1 MLEFASNLSYAREA
15 LRRRGAQRRSPSMAP
30 HASTDIHVRHV
41 PVPRDKNMTVSI
53 VELLERRLID
63 TNQIERIGQQI
74 IDLVS
79 TADSPRVVISF
90 AKVEYLSSTMLNAL
104 IAIEKTIKKKSGQ
117 LRLSNLHA
125 DLQKV
130 FTIMKLNKVM
140 KICETADEAVASFK
154 D

>member
-1 MLEFASNLSYAREA
+1 
-15 LRRRGAQRRSPSMAP
+15 MAP
-30 HASTDIHVRHV
+30 NSSTDIHVRHV
-41 PVPRDKNMTVSI
+41 PVPRDKNMSVSI

-63 TNQIERIGQQI
+63 ANQIERIGRQI
-74 IDLVS
+74 IELVS
-79 TADSPRVVISF
+79 GAESPRVVISF

-104 IAIEKTIKKKSGQ
+104 IAIEKTIKKKNGQ

-140 KICETADEAVASFK
+140 NIYETADEAVASFK
-154 D
+154 N

>member
-1 MLEFASNLSYAREA
+1 
-15 LRRRGAQRRSPSMAP
+15 MAP
-30 HASTDIHVRHV
+30 NASSDIHVRHV
-41 PVPRDKNMTVSI
+41 PVPRDKNMSISI

-63 TNQIERIGQQI
+63 ANQIERIGRQI
-74 IDLVS
+74 IELVS
-79 TADSPRVVISF
+79 GAEAPRVVISF

-104 IAIEKTIKKKSGQ
+104 IAIEKTIKKKNGQ

-140 KICETADEAVASFK
+140 NICETADEAVASFK
-154 D
+154 N